1 MNESRVAEVARSTRE
16 LPQILTFDV
25 HYVLG
30 FELTFDAV
38 PRAYLAIFYQ
48 VVVGRGGGLRETE
61 ERRLSALRR
70 YYKRRTYLRQRG
82 GGEMNSSFSQGLTSS
97 AVERNEFDGSFQCN
111 PFPVHMGTF
120 YILLHNN
127 APRAQRTPF
136 PPYLRQKPPESALA
150 WRLAPMK
157 CDEDTVEDTDRTRTR
172 TTVRIEM
179 QALPGIAAISEIV
192 ATTYW

>member
-1 MNESRVAEVARSTRE
+1 MCITYWVLNSHLMQYLGPTLQYFTKSLLGEV
-16 LPQILTFDV
+16 
-25 HYVLG
+25 
-30 FELTFDAV
+30 
-38 PRAYLAIFYQ
+38 
-48 VVVGRGGGLRETE
+48 GGLRETE

-70 YYKRRTYLRQRG
+70 YYERRTYLRQWG

-97 AVERNEFDGSFQCN
+97 AAERNEFDGSFQCN

-157 CDEDTVEDTDRTRTR
+157 CDEDTVEDTDRPRTR